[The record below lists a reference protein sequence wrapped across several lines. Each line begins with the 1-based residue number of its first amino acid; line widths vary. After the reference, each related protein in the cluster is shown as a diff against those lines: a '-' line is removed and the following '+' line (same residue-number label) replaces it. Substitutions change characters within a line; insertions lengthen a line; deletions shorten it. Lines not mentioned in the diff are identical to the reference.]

1 MRTRLVAC
9 TSTCVLL
16 VVLLTGAGSQSSSN
30 PPEINSSILL
40 VGPGDYAASGGTS
53 RCIQMVQK
61 AAGNRQS
68 RLMFTPTLFWVDKN
82 FQQRKSV
89 NSQGNVTYYCY
100 SRQAGGVCPQATAA
114 DIQGFQSG
122 MAACFQ
128 KAIDLGLS
136 TIAVAPHLDDG
147 LGYGG
152 WRNGLLF
159 DPAKKYGN
167 YSYADIMLNPL
178 ADALAQVATSSTRI
192 YLAMQ
197 GEMSATVF
205 YFPASYV
212 RLLPVLRRRLSAGS
226 ASSGNIKL
234 GVSTNFDK
242 LCGCVLQDMVDP
254 SQYLQQFP
262 AAFAPLKSRFDLTS
276 LSTLYSSVDFIGISA
291 YPSLKPNFTTNQ
303 IESATQQFDLEI
315 KNFGIDIKDL
325 IFNQG
330 KELFWN
336 EYGVGGGSSQDGNTP
351 ATTAAQ
357 AAATPFFGVFGAYTL
372 ARDPWKTTEVRSYNH
387 YFYRKTLEYLDS
399 RGTCSGCQYRVDG
412 VFIWNDASWDIQGI
426 YPESTTSEGTYRDT
440 YLVNLF
446 NQHNARAIGG
456 SAGSAVSSASVST
469 GDVPSPSPDTTAA
482 STAASTSPSTAP
494 STPVPAATLPPLMAA
509 NAASPSVMPSSSPLP
524 SPSSSPLPS
533 NSPAVQTYQST
544 YQDPGPFGG
553 GPGGGGPGGGG
564 PGGVGPFGGGGP
576 FRFPPFG

>member
-1 MRTRLVAC
+1 MRSSLVARIA
-9 TSTCVLL
+9 TCVVF
-16 VVLLTGAGSQSSSN
+16 VVLISGAGSQSSSN

-40 VGPGDYAASGGTS
+40 VGPGDYALNGGTS
-53 RCIQMVQK
+53 RCMQMVQK
-61 AAGNRQS
+61 AAANRQS

-100 SRQAGGVCPQATAA
+100 SRQAGGACPQATAA
-114 DIQGFQSG
+114 DIQGFHSG
-122 MAACFQ
+122 MAACFK

-159 DPAKKYGN
+159 DPMKKYGN
-167 YSYADIMLNPL
+167 YSYTDIMLNPL
-178 ADALAQVATSSTRI
+178 ADALAQSATSSTKI
-192 YLAMQ
+192 YFAMQ

-205 YFPASYV
+205 YFPGSYV
-212 RLLPVLRRRLSAGS
+212 KLLPVLRRRLSAGS
-226 ASSGNIKL
+226 VSSSNIKL

-262 AAFAPLKSRFDLTS
+262 AAFAPLKSSFDLTS

-291 YPSLKPNFTTNQ
+291 YPSLTPNFTTNQ
-303 IESATQQFDLEI
+303 IESATQQFDLEV
-315 KNFGIDIKDL
+315 KEFGINLKDL
-325 IFNQG
+325 IFNKG

-351 ATTAAQ
+351 AKTAAQ
-357 AAATPFFGVFGAYTL
+357 AAATPFFGVFGAYTR
-372 ARDPWKTTEVRSYNH
+372 ARDPWQTPEVRNYNH

-399 RGTCSGCQYRVDG
+399 RGSCTGCQYRVDG
-412 VFIWNDASWDIQGI
+412 VFIWNDASWDVQAV
-426 YPESTTSEGTYRDT
+426 YPESTTSEGSYRDT

-456 SAGSAVSSASVST
+456 SAGSAVSSASVS
-469 GDVPSPSPDTTAA
+469 DAASPAAGPDATAA
-482 STAASTSPSTAP
+482 AAESSSAPPSSSPPLMASSTSPSTQD
-494 STPVPAATLPPLMAA
+494 STS
-509 NAASPSVMPSSSPLP
+509 SPSA
-524 SPSSSPLPS
+524 SPSSSPT
-533 NSPAVQTYQST
+533 NSPAVQTYSNR
-544 YQDPGPFGG
+544 GPFGGNDPFEG

-564 PGGVGPFGGGGP
+564 PGGGGPFGPFRPFGGP
-576 FRFPPFG
+576 FG